1 MITVNIDVDV
11 ETTQFQLGLH
21 YSYIEHYKNI
31 KKVTLQSVAR
41 GNLDDTDR
49 TQLVNKFLRRIHG
62 LVNEQR
68 FQDKKNY
75 LSLSKRYF

>member
-31 KKVTLQSVAR
+31 KKATYS
-41 GNLDDTDR
+41 
-49 TQLVNKFLRRIHG
+49 QLHKGI
-62 LVNEQR
+62 
-68 FQDKKNY
+68 
-75 LSLSKRYF
+75 

>member
-49 TQLVNKFLRRIHG
+49 TQLVNKFLRG
-62 LVNEQR
+62 YT
-68 FQDKKNY
+68 D
-75 LSLSKRYF
+75 